1 MAEVTNELLYEILK
15 KLQTDMAE
23 VKNTLGDHGH
33 QLIRIREEIN
43 MLRGDDLRRETMQ
56 AQMGHR
62 LERIEQ
68 RLQLTDA

>member
-1 MAEVTNELLYEILK
+1 MAEVTNELPYEILK
-15 KLQTDMAE
+15 KLQTDMVE
-23 VKNTLGDHGH
+23 VKDTLGDHGH
-33 QLIRIREEIN
+33 QLIRIGEEIN
-43 MLRGDDLRRETMQ
+43 MLRGDDLRREAMQ